1 MKIYFVN
8 DVVDDMFRQ
17 CNFSEKEKE
26 FIKNYAEQG
35 GSLEDL
41 ISFADNL
48 TNAML
53 GSATGALTAAMGSNR
68 KKRKKA
74 ILKGALIG
82 AGGGLLG
89 GAATDSVF
97 HSLSDFVPIPNVGA
111 ITGGGLAGYL
121 TALHEDGDDE
131 AEDEDEEYEEEETK

>member
-8 DVVDDMFRQ
+8 NIVDEMFRQ

-26 FIKNYAEQG
+26 FIKSYAEQG

-41 ISFADNL
+41 ISFSGQDYL

-68 KKRKKA
+68 KKRKKS

-89 GAATDSVF
+89 GVATSSVF
-97 HSLSDFVPIPNVGA
+97 DNLPNLSPVPNIGA

-121 TALHEDGDDE
+121 SALHEDGEDE
-131 AEDEDEEYEEEETK
+131 ENEDED